1 LSGNVLSAIVDG
13 MVDWQE
19 REINRLRERIEL
31 IEQERREEKQRATE
45 RWSRVMFGILWIEIA
60 AIWAFSIAKAAG
72 AW

>member
-1 LSGNVLSAIVDG
+1 MIT
-13 MVDWQE
+13 DWRD
-19 REINRLRERIEL
+19 REIDRLRERIER
-31 IEQERREEKQRATE
+31 IEQERREEKRRATE